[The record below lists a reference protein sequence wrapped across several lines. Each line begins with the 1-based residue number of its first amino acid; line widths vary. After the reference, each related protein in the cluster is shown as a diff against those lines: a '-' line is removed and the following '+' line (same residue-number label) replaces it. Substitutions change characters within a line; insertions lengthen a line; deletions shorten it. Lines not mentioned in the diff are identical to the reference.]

1 VTVTVVSGQEEDV
14 TKVDLDNAILEVF
27 PTPTPSPPPSDQ
39 CICVPYY
46 LCRNKTINTDG
57 EGLIDIRYVLS
68 LQFYI

>member
-1 VTVTVVSGQEEDV
+1 MTVTVVSGQEEEV
-14 TKVDLDNAILEVF
+14 EKPDLDKAIWEVF
-27 PTPTPSPPPSDQ
+27 PTPPTPAPPSDQ

-68 LQFYI
+68 L

>member
-1 VTVTVVSGQEEDV
+1 VTVTVVSGQEEE
-14 TKVDLDNAILEVF
+14 KPDLDNAILEVF
-27 PTPTPSPPPSDQ
+27 PTPPTPSPPSDR

-68 LQFYI
+68 L

>member
-57 EGLIDIRYVLS
+57 EGLIDIRYVSS
-68 LQFYI
+68 L

>member
-14 TKVDLDNAILEVF
+14 TKQDNIDKAILEVF
-27 PTPTPSPPPSDQ
+27 PTPPPPPTPSDQ

-57 EGLIDIRYVLS
+57 EGLIDIRY
-68 LQFYI
+68 YYH